1 MLFSEVMSRPKIGL
15 HEKSKKMDY
24 LTQSIATAIGVS
36 RNTNWIM
43 TGNLLLIKKIT
54 MNDLALLHQCKVC
67 SWWRNTNHR
76 GNIRKYDLT

>member
-36 RNTNWIM
+36 RNTN
-43 TGNLLLIKKIT
+43 
-54 MNDLALLHQCKVC
+54 
-67 SWWRNTNHR
+67 
-76 GNIRKYDLT
+76 